1 MGVYMRFTPCLPRA
15 AFRSGAAPGQ
25 AASFSL
31 TQHIFLKPQSRR
43 EAGGR
48 GGGGEGGDGAGASM
62 IYLVAGKTKDLGNEL
77 AITTQH
83 EALLI

>member
-1 MGVYMRFTPCLPRA
+1 MASPSATVAG
-15 AFRSGAAPGQ
+15 

-31 TQHIFLKPQSRR
+31 TQHIFKAAISASR
-43 EAGGR
+43 EGGR
-48 GGGGEGGDGAGASM
+48 GAGASM